1 MAGRAGTIFIVI
13 SENSPGFIWKL
24 ARRSG
29 WAALFQAADVTALAE
44 ARSLIGV
51 SDGRS
56 EAGCAECDMCTTQRE
71 RETGIRVLD
80 RFSVAS
86 TLCKKA
92 AVYQTPGKFICVL
105 IQVIAVYL

>member
-1 MAGRAGTIFIVI
+1 MAGPAGTIFIVI

-71 RETGIRVLD
+71 RQGYV
-80 RFSVAS
+80 F
-86 TLCKKA
+86 
-92 AVYQTPGKFICVL
+92 
-105 IQVIAVYL
+105 

>member
-1 MAGRAGTIFIVI
+1 MYDT
-13 SENSPGFIWKL
+13 
-24 ARRSG
+24 
-29 WAALFQAADVTALAE
+29 
-44 ARSLIGV
+44 
-51 SDGRS
+51 
-56 EAGCAECDMCTTQRE
+56 E

>member
-1 MAGRAGTIFIVI
+1 MVAGPAGTIFIVI

-29 WAALFQAADVTALAE
+29 RAALFQAADVTALAE

-56 EAGCAECDMCTTQRE
+56 EAGCVEREHVYDTDRE
-71 RETGIRVLD
+71 REGYV
-80 RFSVAS
+80 F
-86 TLCKKA
+86 
-92 AVYQTPGKFICVL
+92 
-105 IQVIAVYL
+105 

>member
-1 MAGRAGTIFIVI
+1 MVAGPAGTIFIVI

-51 SDGRS
+51 RDGRS
-56 EAGCAECDMCTTQRE
+56 EAGCAECDVYDTE
-71 RETGIRVLD
+71 RDTVIRVLD

-92 AVYQTPGKFICVL
+92 AVYQTPGKSICIL